1 MRSPLRHLH
10 AGWRI
15 LRAAGHGA
23 RGLWLIRRRFPGFT
37 PAEREA
43 CIQDWARG
51 MMAILNVALRV
62 EGARPAGGP
71 LLLVANHTSWLDILA
86 VQAARSCR
94 FVAKA
99 EVRRWPL
106 IGAVAD
112 GAGTLFIERASR
124 RDAVRVVH
132 HMAESLSAGH
142 VVTVFPEG
150 TTGNGDVLL
159 PFHGN
164 LLQAAIATDV
174 PALPVGIRFL
184 DAATGEPSA
193 LAAYVDDDTLVA
205 SLWRTLTGPPLLAV
219 VHFGAPARAAGRD
232 RRTWAAAL
240 HAEVDRLRRGLA
252 SDDRSQNNSW

>member
-1 MRSPLRHLH
+1 MTSPLRHLQ

-43 CIQDWARG
+43 CIQGWARG
-51 MMAILNVALRV
+51 MMTILNVALKV
-62 EGARPAGGP
+62 EGQRPAGGP

-106 IGAVAD
+106 IGVVAE

-132 HMAESLSAGH
+132 HMADSLSAGN

-164 LLQAAIATDV
+164 LLQAAISTGA
-174 PALPVGIRFL
+174 PAVPVGIRFL
-184 DAATGEPSA
+184 DAASGEPSA
-193 LAAYVDDDTLVA
+193 LAAYVDDDTLIA

-219 VHFGAPARAAGRD
+219 VNFGAPALAAGRD
-232 RRTWAAAL
+232 RRAWAAAL
-240 HAEVDRLRRGLA
+240 HGDVDRLRRGVTWPEC
-252 SDDRSQNNSW
+252 SQNNS

>member
-1 MRSPLRHLH
+1 MTSPLRHLQ

-15 LRAAGHGA
+15 LRAAGHSV

-62 EGARPAGGP
+62 EGERPAGGP

-99 EVRRWPL
+99 EVRHWPL
-106 IGAVAD
+106 IGAVAA

-132 HMAESLSAGH
+132 HMAESLSAGN

-164 LLQAAIATDV
+164 LLQAAISTDV
-174 PALPVGIRFL
+174 PAVPVGIRFL

-193 LAAYVDDDTLVA
+193 LAAYVDDDTLIA
-205 SLWRTLTGPPLLAV
+205 SLWRTLTGPPLVAV
-219 VHFGAPARAAGRD
+219 VHFGAPGRAAGRD
-232 RRTWAAAL
+232 RRAWAAAL
-240 HAEVDRLRRGLA
+240 HAEVDRLRRGPA
-252 SDDRSQNNSW
+252 SAKCS

>member
-1 MRSPLRHLH
+1 MTSPLRHLQ

-51 MMAILNVALRV
+51 MMTILNVALKV
-62 EGARPAGGP
+62 EGQRPAGGP

-106 IGAVAD
+106 IGVVAE

-132 HMAESLSAGH
+132 HMADSLSAGN

-164 LLQAAIATDV
+164 LLQAAISTGA
-174 PALPVGIRFL
+174 PAVPVGIRFL
-184 DAATGEPSA
+184 DAASGEPSA
-193 LAAYVDDDTLVA
+193 LAAYVDDDTLIA

-219 VHFGAPARAAGRD
+219 VNFGAPALAAGRD
-232 RRTWAAAL
+232 RRAWAAAL
-240 HAEVDRLRRGLA
+240 HGDVDRLRRGVTWPEC
-252 SDDRSQNNSW
+252 SQNNS